1 MKKKKT
7 IDELQQP
14 SGKAKKNKHVKPP
27 DKKLEKNEKKKG
39 TLPKDQIQNAGNGRK
54 EIEQNSLNE
63 TQNVKANGNETTAT
77 TNKHKQ
83 ILPKNKNKK
92 AKDASTTNKNSKPK
106 KRKAKDSKDGSK
118 KEQSEKTKKNKKNKK
133 GKNKANE
140 ETNVSKSNVKSKPQQ
155 SKPIQLSPED
165 TKQKIQEWYAQL
177 KESEDVKQYTFNW
190 HCNPVPVEEEIATVR
205 QVVEKGYWAMF
216 EKTFTGKKLKRLEAF
231 LKSTSMTIEQ
241 TKSLRN
247 SILQD
252 KVRNT
257 HHKVVNKSKKLYER
271 YIAGESVLSLS
282 RELDCPPLAIYRALL
297 SEMGHSKGQIKKI
310 IKANGNGLDQRAID
324 ELRIAEDNDFIS
336 STDQDQVRKEAQ
348 EFEDTLEIFFK
359 QKGIRFIT
367 EGKST
372 EWQKKIVGKAAATPD
387 ILFLDDVTINGQQ
400 INWIDAKNFYGSSL
414 SKRTVNDSK
423 KQMKKYHDHFGSG
436 AIIYAHGFSS
446 DINIPDCL
454 LLDERGKINFEK

>member
-1 MKKKKT
+1 MNSMKKKNT
-7 IDELQQP
+7 TDEPQQP
-14 SGKAKKNKHVKPP
+14 SGKANKN
-27 DKKLEKNEKKKG
+27 KNEKKPEKKLGKNEKNKG
-39 TLPKDQIQNAGNGRK
+39 TLPKNQIQNAGNGK
-54 EIEQNSLNE
+54 KKIDQNSLNKP
-63 TQNVKANGNETTAT
+63 QNVKANRNETATAT

-83 ILPKNKNKK
+83 ILPKNKNKN
-92 AKDASTTNKNSKPK
+92 AKDASNTNKNSKPK
-106 KRKAKDSKDGSK
+106 KRKAKDSKDGNK
-118 KEQSEKTKKNKKNKK
+118 KEQSEKTKKNKKE
-133 GKNKANE
+133 KNKANE
-140 ETNVSKSNVKSKPQQ
+140 ETNASKSNVKSKP
-155 SKPIQLSPED
+155 IQLSPEA
-165 TKQKIQEWYAQL
+165 TKQKIREWYAQL
-177 KESEDVKQYTFNW
+177 KESEDVKQYTFTW
-190 HCNPVPVEEEIATVR
+190 HCNPVPVEEEIATSR

-216 EKTFTGKKLKRLEAF
+216 EKTFTGKKLKKLEGF
-231 LKSTSMTIEQ
+231 LSSTSMTMEQ
-241 TKSLRN
+241 AKSLRN

-257 HHKVVNKSKKLYER
+257 HHKVVNQSKKLHER

-297 SEMGHSKGQIKKI
+297 SELGHSKGQIKKI
-310 IKANGNGLDQRAID
+310 IKAKGNGLDQRSID

-359 QKGIRFIT
+359 EKGIRFIT

-372 EWQKKIVGKAAATPD
+372 DWQKKTVGKAVATPD
-387 ILFLDDVTINGQQ
+387 ILFLDNVTINGKQ

-436 AIIYAHGFSS
+436 AIVYANGFSS

-454 LLDERGKINFEK
+454 LLDQRGKINFTK

>member
-1 MKKKKT
+1 MNSMKKKKT
-7 IDELQQP
+7 TDELQQP
-14 SGKAKKNKHVKPP
+14 SGKAKKNKHVKTP
-27 DKKLEKNEKKKG
+27 DKKLGKNEKKKR
-39 TLPKDQIQNAGNGRK
+39 TLPKDQIQNAGNGQK
-54 EIEQNSLNE
+54 IIEQNSLNE
-63 TQNVKANGNETTAT
+63 PQNVKANGNETTAT
-77 TNKHKQ
+77 TNKH
-83 ILPKNKNKK
+83 NKK

-118 KEQSEKTKKNKKNKK
+118 KEQPEKTKKNKKNKK
-133 GKNKANE
+133 VRKNKANE

-231 LKSTSMTIEQ
+231 LRSTSMTIEQ
-241 TKSLRN
+241 AKSLRN

-372 EWQKKIVGKAAATPD
+372 EWQKKTVGKAAATPD

-446 DINIPDCL
+446 DIKIPDCL
-454 LLDERGKINFEK
+454 LLDQRGKINLEK

>member
-1 MKKKKT
+1 MNSMKKEAT
-7 IDELQQP
+7 EPQS
-14 SGKAKKNKHVKPP
+14 SGKAKKNKKVKKPE
-27 DKKLEKNEKKKG
+27 KKWGKNEKTKSRRS
-39 TLPKDQIQNAGNGRK
+39 LSPSQNSGNGQK
-54 EIEQNSLNE
+54 KIEQNSLNE
-63 TQNVKANGNETTAT
+63 PQNVKANGNETTAT
-77 TNKHKQ
+77 NIKQ

-92 AKDASTTNKNSKPK
+92 TKDASATNKNSKPK

-118 KEQSEKTKKNKKNKK
+118 KEQPEKTKKNKKNKK

-140 ETNVSKSNVKSKPQQ
+140 ETNDPKSNVKSKP
-155 SKPIQLSPED
+155 IHLSPEA

-177 KESEDVKQYTFNW
+177 KESEDVKQYTFTW
-190 HCNPVPVEEEIATVR
+190 HCNPVPVEEEIATSR
-205 QVVEKGYWAMF
+205 HVVEKGYWAMF
-216 EKTFTGKKLKRLEAF
+216 EKTFTGKKLKKLEEF
-231 LKSTSMTIEQ
+231 LSSTSMTIEQ
-241 TKSLRN
+241 AKSLRN

-257 HHKVVNKSKKLYER
+257 HHKVVNKSKKLHER
-271 YIAGESVLSLS
+271 YLAGESVLSLS

-310 IKANGNGLDQRAID
+310 IKANGHGLDQRAID

-336 STDQDQVRKEAQ
+336 STDQDRVRKEAQ
-348 EFEDTLEIFFK
+348 EFEDRLEIFFK
-359 QKGIRFIT
+359 EKGIRFIT
-367 EGKST
+367 EGNST
-372 EWQKKIVGKAAATPD
+372 QWQKKTVGKAVATPD
-387 ILFLDDVTINGQQ
+387 ILFLDNVTINGKQ

-423 KQMKKYHDHFGSG
+423 KQMKKYHEHFGSG

-454 LLDERGKINFEK
+454 LLDQRGKINFKK